1 MTRTTI
7 VFALFLASTAAVAQ
21 GAIRCV
27 ENGKTV
33 ISDRP
38 CRLQPAK
45 PAVKAEEKTAA
56 QLQADFEAEQ
66 ADLKEGDRLRAEIAA
81 NKVKN
86 EADKKKRLEDSQR
99 SCQAEKN
106 KPAVVVN
113 SGWDGS
119 VQQVKRYLDKTL
131 KDPASFEAI
140 EWGNVTHT
148 CDGYFT
154 WVKYRARNGFGGMTI
169 SSQAFTLD
177 KNGVVVNVE

>member
-1 MTRTTI
+1 MTLKI
-7 VFALFLASTAAVAQ
+7 VVLALFLTSTTAVAQ

-38 CRLQPAK
+38 CRQQPVK

-56 QLQADFEAEQ
+56 QLQTEFEAEQ
-66 ADLKEGDRLRAEIAA
+66 ADMKEGERLKAEIAA
-81 NKVKN
+81 NKEKD
-86 EADKKKRLEDSQR
+86 EAGKKKKLEDAQR

-119 VQQVKRYLDKTL
+119 VQQVKQYLDKTL

-140 EWGNVTHT
+140 EWGKVTHT

-154 WVKYRARNGFGGMTI
+154 WVKYRARNGFGGMVI

-177 KNGVVVNVE
+177 KNGAVVKVE

>member
-1 MTRTTI
+1 MKI
-7 VFALFLASTAAVAQ
+7 IALISCTLLASTAALAQ
-21 GAIRCV
+21 GVIRCV

-38 CRLQPAK
+38 CRQQPVK

-56 QLQADFEAEQ
+56 QLQTEFEVEQ
-66 ADLKEGDRLRAEIAA
+66 ADIKEGDRLKAEIAA
-81 NKVKN
+81 NKEKD
-86 EADKKKRLEDSQR
+86 EAGKKKKLEDAQR

-119 VQQVKRYLDKTL
+119 VQQVKRFLDKTL

-140 EWGNVTHT
+140 EWGKVTHT

-154 WVKYRARNGFGGMTI
+154 WVKYRARNGFGGMVI
-169 SSQAFTLD
+169 SWQAFTLD
-177 KNGVVVNVE
+177 KNGAVVKVE

>member
-1 MTRTTI
+1 MYRRFL
-7 VFALFLASTAAVAQ
+7 VLALFLTSTAAVAQ
-21 GAIRCV
+21 GVIRCV

-38 CRLQPAK
+38 CRQQPAK
-45 PAVKAEEKTAA
+45 PVVKAEEKTAA
-56 QLQADFEAEQ
+56 QLQAEFEAEQ
-66 ADLKEGDRLRAEIAA
+66 ADIKEGERLRAEIAE
-81 NKVKN
+81 NKAKS
-86 EADKKKRLEDSQR
+86 EADKKKNLEDAQR
-99 SCQAEKN
+99 ACQAEKN

-113 SGWDGS
+113 SGRDGS

-140 EWGNVTHT
+140 EWGKVTHT

-154 WVKYRARNGFGGMTI
+154 WVRYRAKNGFGGMVI
-169 SSQAFTLD
+169 SGQAFTLD